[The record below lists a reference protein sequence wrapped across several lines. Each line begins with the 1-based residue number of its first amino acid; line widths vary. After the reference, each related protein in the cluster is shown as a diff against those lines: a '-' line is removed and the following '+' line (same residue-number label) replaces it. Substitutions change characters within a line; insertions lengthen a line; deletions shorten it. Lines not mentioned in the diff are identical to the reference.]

1 MEVRMTPLAR
11 SRPRWRNQ
19 LSLQGGGP
27 AQATLV
33 IAMMLAGCA
42 VGPNF
47 KRPNAPTIAYPT
59 PPSAIGPQSVV
70 YGGDVAGD
78 WYRLFQSQSLNTL
91 VQEALRANPDL
102 EGARH
107 NLLAA
112 QYELQAVAGSAL
124 PQLEVGAKASRAKIN
139 GSFLYQPP
147 DALQRTGN
155 QFSLGPSL
163 AYDLDVFGR
172 IRRTIESQAAQTDQV
187 GHQALNVYV
196 TLINEVVLTAFDFAA
211 SAEEIAATRALV
223 ADLQAQYDLTQT
235 LENAGK
241 TTRSDTLQAKAQLE
255 NTRAGLPNLQK
266 QHDIYRN
273 TLLRLTG
280 KPPDDNSLPPLALH
294 DFALPA
300 QLPLS
305 LPSQLVRQRPD
316 VLEAEDTLHLA
327 SAQVGVAQAARFPS
341 FNISAQYAQQ
351 SGGTGDLFTKAAQVW
366 SIGLNVA
373 QPVFEGG
380 RLRAREQEARQ
391 RYLQAEAQYRGTVID
406 AFIEVADAM
415 QALQHDTDS
424 YNAHNTALDAARANR
439 DLARVQFER
448 GLVSELVVL
457 TAQQQYQNGV
467 LTQVQSDAQRFADAA
482 NLFHALGGGWWN
494 VQADAG
500 GEPAILEPVKRNA
513 ALSLPGAPYDQP

>member
-11 SRPRWRNQ
+11 SRPRWKFNP
-19 LSLQGGGP
+19 LV
-27 AQATLV
+27 QATLAAAV
-33 IAMMLAGCA
+33 VLAGCA

-47 KRPNAPTIAYPT
+47 KRPNPPTAAYPA
-59 PPSAIGPQSVV
+59 PAPAVGPQSWV
-70 YGGDVAGD
+70 YGGDVAAD
-78 WYRLFQSQSLNTL
+78 WYTLFHSQSLNTL

-124 PQLEVGAKASRAKIN
+124 PQVEVDAKATRAKIN
-139 GSFLYQPP
+139 GSFLYQPAE
-147 DALQRTGN
+147 ALQTTGN
-155 QFSLGPSL
+155 QFGLGPSL

-187 GHQALNVYV
+187 GHQALNVYI
-196 TLINEVVLTAFDFAA
+196 TLINEVVLAAFDFAA
-211 SAEEIAATRALV
+211 SVEQINVTRTLID
-223 ADLQAQYDLTQT
+223 DLQAQYDLTQT

-255 NTRAGLPNLQK
+255 NARASLPGLEK
-266 QHDIYRN
+266 QRDIYRN
-273 TLLRLTG
+273 TLLQLTG
-280 KPPDDNSLPPLALH
+280 KVPGDDSLPPLALH
-294 DFALPA
+294 EFALPA

-316 VLEAEDTLHLA
+316 VLEAEDALHQA
-327 SAQVGVAQAARFPS
+327 SAAVGVAEAARFPS

-351 SGGTGDLFTKAAQVW
+351 SGKTSDLFTRAAQLW
-366 SIGLNVA
+366 SLGLNVT

-380 RLRAREQEARQ
+380 RLRAQEKEARQ
-391 RYLQAEAQYRGTVID
+391 RFVQAQAQYRGTVLD
-406 AFIEVADAM
+406 ALTEVANTM
-415 QALQHDTDS
+415 QALQHDTDG

-439 DLARVQFER
+439 DVARIQFER

-457 TAQQQYQNGV
+457 TAEQQYQNGV
-467 LTQVQSDAQRFADAA
+467 LTQVQADAQRFTDAA

-494 VQADAG
+494 SKAH
-500 GEPAILEPVKRNA
+500 PILEPATRDS
-513 ALSLPGAPYDQP
+513 ALNLPGAPYGRQ

>member
-1 MEVRMTPLAR
+1 
-11 SRPRWRNQ
+11 
-19 LSLQGGGP
+19 
-27 AQATLV
+27 
-33 IAMMLAGCA
+33 MMLAGCA

-47 KRPNAPTIAYPT
+47 KRPNAPTAENPA
-59 PPSAIGPQSVV
+59 PPQAAGLQSITF
-70 YGGDVAGD
+70 GGDVPAD
-78 WYRLFQSQSLNTL
+78 WYTVFHSQSLNTL
-91 VQEALRANPDL
+91 VQEALRANPNL

-107 NLLAA
+107 SLLAA

-139 GSFLYQPP
+139 GSFLYQP
-147 DALQRTGN
+147 AETLQVTGN
-155 QFSLGPSL
+155 QYSLGPSL

-172 IRRTIESQAAQTDQV
+172 IRRTIESQAAQTDQAR
-187 GHQALNVYV
+187 HQALNVYI

-211 SAEEIAATRALV
+211 SAEQLEVTRALV
-223 ADLQAQYDLTQT
+223 DDLQAQYDLTQT

-241 TTRSDTLQAKAQLE
+241 TTRSDTLQAKSQLE
-255 NTRAGLPNLQK
+255 NTRAGLPGLEK
-266 QHDIYRN
+266 QRDIYRN

-280 KPPDDNSLPPLALH
+280 KTPDDDALPLLALS

-316 VLEAEDTLHLA
+316 VLEAEDTLHQA
-327 SAQVGVAQAARFPS
+327 SAEIGVAEAARFPS

-351 SGGTGDLFTKAAQVW
+351 SGKTGDLFTRAAQVW
-366 SIGLNVA
+366 SIGINVA

-380 RLRAREQEARQ
+380 RLRAREKEARQ
-391 RYLQAEAQYRGTVID
+391 VFLQAQAQYRGTVID
-406 AFIEVADAM
+406 ALTEVANAM
-415 QALQHDTDS
+415 QALQHDTDG

-457 TAQQQYQNGV
+457 TAEQQYQNGV
-467 LTQVQSDAQRFADAA
+467 LTQVQADAQRFADAA

-494 VQADAG
+494 AKAD
-500 GEPAILEPVKRNA
+500 AILEPVTRDS
-513 ALSLPGAPYDQP
+513 ALSLPGAPYGR